1 MMPLISKGTHVGISK
16 SALHFTTNQKKKN
29 IFGLFWPK
37 FCFRTAV
44 LQVTFLGY
52 LTGLVLVVRWRC
64 WFWSFNNEAFSVLFV
79 FLLYHYRIYFRT
91 KIQTSIPTEM
101 VWSSFWQKKSLRSG
115 AATHFFLPLFWRLL
129 ALKVVS
135 HLYPSSSKFFERG
148 KIWMTMLEWA
158 SPWNACQI
166 QPSFVYLI
174 VSILRR
180 AIQRVRF
187 PPTTLAFRG
196 STNISGNDNWAKNS
210 NRE

>member
-1 MMPLISKGTHVGISK
+1 MW
-16 SALHFTTNQKKKN
+16 ALVKVPSTLLQIKRKKKTFLAFFDRN
-29 IFGLFWPK
+29 FASESQSYKWLSGDIEPVLFWSLGGVVDFEFSIMKHFQSCLSFCCIIIAYIFVQK
-37 FCFRTAV
+37 FRPQFRRKWFEVPFGKRSRCEVV
-44 LQVTFLGY
+44 L
-52 LTGLVLVVRWRC
+52 RP
-64 WFWSFNNEAFSVLFV
+64 
-79 FLLYHYRIYFRT
+79 I
-91 KIQTSIPTEM
+91 
-101 VWSSFWQKKSLRSG
+101 
-115 AATHFFLPLFWRLL
+115 FFFFFFWRLL

>member
-16 SALHFTTNQKKKN
+16 SALHFTTNQKKKTFLAFFDRN
-29 IFGLFWPK
+29 FASESQSYKWLSGDIEPVLFWSLGGVVD
-37 FCFRTAV
+37 FEFSIMISIFSLVCLSAV
-44 LQVTFLGY
+44 SLSHIFSYKNSDLNSDGN
-52 LTGLVLVVRWRC
+52 GLK
-64 WFWSFNNEAFSVLFV
+64 
-79 FLLYHYRIYFRT
+79 FLLAKEVVAKWCDPFF
-91 KIQTSIPTEM
+91 
-101 VWSSFWQKKSLRSG
+101 SSF
-115 AATHFFLPLFWRLL
+115 FWRLL